1 MLTDKEQKRKFK
13 EIASHNPDKYY
24 ATKILKKYNFERKQ
38 CEKCHIFFWTRD
50 KARDVCGDPSCSGG
64 FKFLDSSLNK
74 DKKNSIKKLSYTDV
88 WRKFSEMF
96 EGFGYTKIKRYPVVA
111 RWNPTMEYTIASIAA
126 FQPHVV
132 SGESK
137 PPAEKLVI
145 PQFCLRFGDIDN
157 VGVTGSHFTGFVM
170 IGQHQFLSP
179 EKWNQGEVFEHII
192 RWIEKGIGLS
202 LDEVTFHEDA
212 WAGGGNFG
220 PCMEYFSRGVELGNQ
235 VYMLYEQTPSGDREL
250 QLKVLDM
257 GMGHER
263 VAWFTQGTPTAY
275 DAVFPKVIEKLR
287 HSTRIEIDPE
297 VIRKFVPYAGY
308 LNVDEVDDVDK
319 VWKDISSMTGV
330 DVSQLKKNILPSGA
344 LYSIGEHS
352 RALLFALNDGALP
365 SNVGGGYNLRVLIRR
380 MLGFIDQYKWDIYIP
395 DVCRWHAE
403 ELKVLFPEL
412 REKLDD
418 IEKILKV
425 EISKYNSTKQK
436 SKQIVESL
444 LSKGKNTNSKEEITT
459 DKLIELYDSNG
470 ISPELIKEEAEKIGI
485 KVNIPDNFYALVSE
499 RHVKV
504 EQIHATQREEG
515 VNSESIKEIKPTE
528 ALYYDDY
535 SVTEFD
541 SNVVHQENNLVILDK
556 TYFYPTSGGQIHDT
570 GEINNAKVID
580 VFKQGSV
587 IIHKIELGKTFRKGE
602 KVHCKIDF
610 SRRKQLA
617 QHHTATHIINAASR
631 RVLGPHINQAGAKK
645 TEEKAHLDI
654 THYQSL
660 SEEEIKKIEEE
671 ANKIVRENIST
682 RLSFMQRGEAE
693 QKYGMDIYQ
702 GGAVPGKLLRI
713 VEIPEVDV
721 ECCGGTH
728 LHNTSEVG
736 KIKILKSTKIQ
747 DGVVRIEFVA
757 GKKAEEIT
765 HNEGGVV
772 SEVAKLLSIEEKY
785 LPSRAEELFTKW
797 KKASKLL
804 KKKKEG
810 KEVTASEKDEL
821 KLSSKEEFHGE
832 VLSEVASRLKT
843 QPEHV
848 LKTISRFKKELDEMR
863 KEIG

>member
-1 MLTDKEQKRKFK
+1 MLTDKEQKKRFK
-13 EIASHNPDKYY
+13 LIASQNPEKYY
-24 ATKILKKYNFERKQ
+24 ATKILNKYNFERKQ
-38 CEKCHIFFWTRD
+38 CEKCQVYFWTKD
-50 KARDVCGDPSCSGG
+50 KAREVCGDPSCSGG
-64 FKFLDSSLNK
+64 FKFLDSNQ
-74 DKKNSIKKLSYTDV
+74 KNSNQKSLQKLSYTDV
-88 WRKFSEMF
+88 WRKFSDMF

-137 PPAEKLVI
+137 PPADKLVI

-157 VGVTGSHFTGFVM
+157 VGITGSHFTGFVM
-170 IGQHQFLSP
+170 IGQHQFVSP
-179 EKWNQGEVFEHII
+179 DEWNQNEAFEHIT

-235 VYMLYEQTPSGDREL
+235 VYMLYEQTPKGDKEL

-275 DAVFPKVIEKLR
+275 DAVFPKVMEKLR
-287 HSTRIEIDPE
+287 HSTKLE
-297 VIRKFVPYAGY
+297 VDSSIVRKFVPYAGY
-308 LNVDEVDDVDK
+308 LNIDEIEDVDR
-319 VWKDISSMTGV
+319 VWKEVASIIDT
-330 DVSQLKKNILPSGA
+330 DVIKLKQTVLPSAA

-365 SNVGGGYNLRVLIRR
+365 SNVGGGYNLRVLVRR
-380 MLGFIDQYKWDIYIP
+380 MLGFIDQYKWGIYIP

-403 ELKVLFPEL
+403 ELKTLFPEL

-425 EISKYNSTKQK
+425 EISRYESTKQK
-436 SKQIVESL
+436 SRQIVESL
-444 LSKGKNTNSKEEITT
+444 LNKDKNNKIDTQ
-459 DKLIELYDSNG
+459 KLIELYDSNG
-470 ISPELIKEEAEKIGI
+470 ISPELIKEEAQKIGI
-485 KVNIPDNFYALVSE
+485 KIEIPDNFYALVSE
-499 RHVKV
+499 RHEKV
-504 EQIHATQREEG
+504 EQIHATQRTEG
-515 VNSESIKEIKPTE
+515 INQESIKEIKPTE

-535 SVTEFD
+535 SVIEFD
-541 SNVVHQENNLVILDK
+541 SNVLYQEGNLVILDK
-556 TYFYPTSGGQIHDT
+556 TYFYPTSGGQVHDT
-570 GEINNAKVID
+570 GKINGVNVID

-587 IIHKIELGKTFRKGE
+587 IVHKLEGIDSALIVKKGE
-602 KVHCKIDF
+602 NVHCKIDF

-660 SEEEIKKIEEE
+660 SDEEVKKIEEE
-671 ANKIVRENIST
+671 ANKIVNETIQT
-682 RLSFMQRGEAE
+682 KLSFMHRSEAE

-702 GGAVPGKLLRI
+702 GGAVPGDILRI
-713 VEIPEVDV
+713 VEIPSVDV

-757 GKKAEEIT
+757 GKKAEEVENKEEDII
-765 HNEGGVV
+765 G
-772 SEVAKLLSIEEKY
+772 EVAKLLGVEEKY

-810 KEVTASEKDEL
+810 KEVTISELDEL
-821 KLSSKEEFHGE
+821 KLSSKQEFHGDI
-832 VLSEVASRLKT
+832 LTEVASRLKT
-843 QPEHV
+843 QPEH
-848 LKTISRFKKELDEMR
+848 LIKTIIRFKKELDDMKR
-863 KEIG
+863 KMG